1 MSVGPTE
8 RLIRRARDW
17 AGDVEELSS
26 LQWRLLQLEFSELT
40 AQLRGSVWLFAA
52 SIAIGTFG
60 APLAIVA
67 GLVMLAQAMEWPIAN
82 VLAAAGVLLVVLA
95 TALWFIAKQTWTV
108 SDWFPR
114 SRRQAKQNLRGIF
127 AQRSSGGD
135 LEDRPEQE
143 YYPD

>member
-40 AQLRGSVWLFAA
+40 SQLRGSVWLFAA

-95 TALWFIAKQTWTV
+95 TALWF
-108 SDWFPR
+108 DP
-114 SRRQAKQNLRGIF
+114 
-127 AQRSSGGD
+127 SSGVDGRNRENRRAAKGTVFV
-135 LEDRPEQE
+135 LSWSNK
-143 YYPD
+143 